1 MEYDILA
8 QIQFSWQQL
17 KQCTRKDKSKFN
29 YTPIKDIKDNF
40 TIILV
45 ELIKYMSIHSSNW
58 FIFFIFECYKIEVNY
73 PNNIIT
79 HNKN

>member
-1 MEYDILA
+1 MTFQLK
-8 QIQFSWQQL
+8 FSSRQQL

-58 FIFFIFECYKIEVNY
+58 FIFFIFACYKIEVNY

-79 HNKN
+79 NNKN